1 MNCQVF
7 LIHMLFLFQYGLAK
21 HHENDCKS
29 ADLFL
34 FLRIKQIQEICE
46 NYPSYFEA
54 AILSY
59 NFYQENAF
67 SAPGS
72 SMNLIHDFIAEKVRK
87 YQMDRQF

>member
-46 NYPSYFEA
+46 TILHILKLQYFHIIFA
-54 AILSY
+54 KK
-59 NFYQENAF
+59 NAF
-67 SAPGS
+67 LP
-72 SMNLIHDFIAEKVRK
+72 LDLL
-87 YQMDRQF
+87 